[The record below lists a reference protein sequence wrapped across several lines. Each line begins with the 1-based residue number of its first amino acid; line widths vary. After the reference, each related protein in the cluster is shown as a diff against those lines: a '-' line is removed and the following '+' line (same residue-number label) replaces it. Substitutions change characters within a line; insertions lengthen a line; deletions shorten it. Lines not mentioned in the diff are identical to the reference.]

1 MPIDTGQLTVGT
13 TRVQIDGTSVSNFK
27 IVLHNSGSNA
37 IYLGNETV
45 TEDTGFNLHA
55 NSTVIL
61 ELPPLTHLFAVSRS
75 GNHDLTW
82 MRIT

>member
-1 MPIDTGQLTVGT
+1 MPISTGQTTVGT
-13 TRVQIDGTSVSNFK
+13 TRIQIDGTSVSNFK

-45 TEDTGFNLHA
+45 TEDNGFNLHA

-61 ELPPLTHLFAVSRS
+61 ELPPLTNLFAISGS
-75 GNHDLTW
+75 GNHEISW
-82 MRIT
+82 MRII